1 MLQQQELYTLNAGNM
16 GWDFFLFFKHQVANP
31 KAKERGMGMRKRGG
45 VRFEDLESFCCKKK
59 KKKNCWAFSSGKL
72 TKLNKLTDQL
82 GVYLFPF
89 MK

>member
-45 VRFEDLESFCCKKK
+45 VRFEDL
-59 KKKNCWAFSSGKL
+59 
-72 TKLNKLTDQL
+72 
-82 GVYLFPF
+82 
-89 MK
+89 

>member
-1 MLQQQELYTLNAGNM
+1 MLQQQEQYTLNAGNM

-31 KAKERGMGMRKRGG
+31 KAKERGMGMRKRGR
-45 VRFEDLESFCCKKK
+45 VRFEDLESFCG
-59 KKKNCWAFSSGKL
+59 KKKNICWAFSSGKL
-72 TKLNKLTDQL
+72 TKLNKLTDKL